1 MEKSELEALIAE
13 ATVDC
18 YDEHEAFMGILVTL
32 DMRLHFPLTAR
43 ALGETVEVVG
53 LNESRS
59 SLRRGILARV
69 CKDGQERNVV
79 LSELEFIDPDPVSA
93 KWLAAYRYWL
103 GEAVDWDG

>member
-1 MEKSELEALIAE
+1 MGKSDLEALIAE

-32 DMRLHFPLTAR
+32 DMRLQFPLTAR
-43 ALGETVEVVG
+43 MLGETVQVVG
-53 LNESRS
+53 LNDSRS
-59 SLRRGILARV
+59 GFRRGIIARV
-69 CKDGQERNVV
+69 RKDDRESNVA

-103 GEAVDWDG
+103 GEDVEWDG